1 MGFERIMMNI
11 LDSEVF
17 LVGYSFFYFDC
28 TLINFYNSCEFKINN
43 FETLVTTRIPERKQ
57 EVAMVDDVLVNEFL
71 GF

>member
-1 MGFERIMMNI
+1 MNI

-17 LVGYSFFYFDC
+17 LVGYSFYFDC

-43 FETLVTTRIPERKQ
+43 FEKLVTTRIPEWNQ